1 MAQVVGNFFGG
12 SLSLGID
19 RFDRLGD
26 QGDNGVYVID
36 GWEIVD
42 RIELDEQEIPYE
54 FCRIGEDWDDI
65 EFRTTGD
72 NEDLS
77 IHVEPSVS
85 IDVF

>member
-26 QGDNGVYVID
+26 QGDHGVYVID

-65 EFRTTGD
+65 EFRTSGD
-72 NEDLS
+72 NENLA